1 MRRSEPNT
9 SVHSSKGRLVV
20 TRVAEA
26 VAQVV
31 AVCHEQFRS
40 DPCPEAFE
48 EAELRVRETMNAL
61 ACELLGAVIEKRD
74 DGASRIERDGQS
86 WFRVAATPRTIM
98 TSLGPLTYRRAR
110 YRTSTA
116 PAHGG
121 LPGAVTAAI
130 YSTVLARP
138 SRSGPTRF
146 RYAGESQS
154 LSRRR
159 ARADAEEGVPARFRI
174 HAIPETD
181 MHDPERDI
189 RDIPL
194 SQLELSPDNVRKTPA
209 DDSAFTELKAS
220 IAAHG
225 LLENLIAHAMGL
237 GADGIGRYAV
247 IAGGRRLAAMQA
259 LAAEGTLDEDHPVPC
274 RMIGDIVTAE
284 EVSLA
289 ENSVRAAM
297 HPADQVEAFRRLA
310 DAGSTA
316 AAIAA
321 RFGVSERTVEKRLRL
336 GNAAPVLLEA
346 YRAGEIDLDTLMA
359 FAVTTNQA
367 RQSAVWETVS
377 QQGYRPGAWQIKRLL
392 TEDRVPATSAIVRFV
407 GIEAYEATG
416 GKIDRDLFAEEDER
430 GIWFDDPDLLNKLA
444 IDSLQVA
451 ARELE
456 TRWKWAEARLDVDWS
471 ATAAFGRVRP
481 QPAEPTDGEKAEIE
495 RLRTR
500 NDELAN
506 MDDDGWT
513 EELVEE
519 ADANETR
526 LDEIEATIEARAVY
540 RREDIAIAG
549 CIATVGNDG
558 ELKLIQGLVRPE
570 DMPARES
577 NDANM
582 AGQDDTGDG
591 ESASSSIEAPTLAAP
606 LASLGDAEAEARKEA
621 GVGIGLADDLRAIRT
636 AIVKSQLACDFEAA
650 FDLLLFQLARGVFAS
665 GYHDDALDIRATETP
680 DRPAMR
686 VNDDAFGTINVG
698 EKHLEIDRATQ
709 KLDWTGLSDT
719 EAFAELRALPERD
732 KRTLFAS
739 CVARTL
745 KGQLAFEPKARPE
758 VEATVARLDIDFAA
772 AVRGNRDQLW
782 TADLLWSRLR
792 KDRILA
798 VARETLGET
807 WAQAEAKHKKADIA
821 KAMQDAFAHGG
832 DVPAGVTAEGRA
844 AAIAWTPPGFRAFDT
859 GAVDD
864 SALADDEGTTAPE
877 PQPSKIDTPLENALE
892 HSSVDPSGADGEAR
906 QDDATEADA
915 LPGDDPEPTPVEAT
929 RPINVSVPGIV
940 ESIDAPA
947 VAERRAAAIASAM
960 NADAT
965 LPVAASAPE
974 VAGPPAADAGG
985 HDVSVE
991 REQVLAPPRGN
1002 GHDNGAELLEI
1013 PAFLRRG

>member
-1 MRRSEPNT
+1 
-9 SVHSSKGRLVV
+9 
-20 TRVAEA
+20 
-26 VAQVV
+26 
-31 AVCHEQFRS
+31 
-40 DPCPEAFE
+40 
-48 EAELRVRETMNAL
+48 
-61 ACELLGAVIEKRD
+61 
-74 DGASRIERDGQS
+74 
-86 WFRVAATPRTIM
+86 
-98 TSLGPLTYRRAR
+98 
-110 YRTSTA
+110 
-116 PAHGG
+116 
-121 LPGAVTAAI
+121 
-130 YSTVLARP
+130 
-138 SRSGPTRF
+138 
-146 RYAGESQS
+146 
-154 LSRRR
+154 
-159 ARADAEEGVPARFRI
+159 
-174 HAIPETD
+174 

-189 RDIPL
+189 SDIPL

-209 DDSAFTELKAS
+209 DASAFTELKAS

-225 LLENLIAHAMGL
+225 LLENLIARAMEP
-237 GADGIGRYAV
+237 GADGPGRYAV

-259 LAAEGTLDEDHPVPC
+259 LAAEGALDDDHPVPC
-274 RMIGDIVTAE
+274 RMIGSIVAAE

-321 RFGVSERTVEKRLRL
+321 RFGISERTVEKRLRL

-359 FAVTTNQA
+359 FAVTTDQA

-392 TEDRVPATSAIVRFV
+392 TEDRVPATSAIACFV
-407 GIEAYEATG
+407 GLEAYEAAG
-416 GKIDRDLFAEEDER
+416 GRIDRDLFAEEDER
-430 GIWFDDPDLLNKLA
+430 GIWFDDPDLLHKLA
-444 IDSLQVA
+444 MDNLQAA
-451 ARELE
+451 ARELK

-481 QPAEPTDGEKAEIE
+481 QPAEPTDEEKAEIE

-506 MDDDGWT
+506 MDDEDWT
-513 EELVEE
+513 EALVDE

-526 LDEIEATIEARAVY
+526 LHEIEATIEARAVY

-549 CIATVGNDG
+549 CIATIGNDS

-570 DMPARES
+570 DMLARES
-577 NDANM
+577 NDADA

-606 LASLGDAEAEARKEA
+606 LASPGDAEAEARKEA

-650 FDLLLFQLARGVFAS
+650 FDLLLFQFARSVFTS

-686 VNDDAFGTINVG
+686 VNDDAFGDINVG
-698 EKHLEIDRATQ
+698 EKHLEIDRTAQ

-719 EAFAELRALPERD
+719 EAFAELRALPEQD
-732 KRTLFAS
+732 KQTLFAS

-745 KGQLAFEPKARPE
+745 KGQLAFEPKAQAE

-772 AVRGNRDQLW
+772 AVRGNRDQVW

-798 VARETLGET
+798 IARGTLGET
-807 WAQAEAKHKKADIA
+807 WAQAEAKQKKVHIA
-821 KAMQDAFAHGG
+821 KAMEDAFAHGDG
-832 DVPAGVTAEGRA
+832 IPAGVTADGRA

-859 GAVDD
+859 GTVDD
-864 SALADDEGTTAPE
+864 EGAASDEGTTAPE
-877 PQPSKIDTPLENALE
+877 PQPTAADTPLSDAPE
-892 HSSVDPSGADGEAR
+892 DDG
-906 QDDATEADA
+906 DDADSDTSQS
-915 LPGDDPEPTPVEAT
+915 GDPEAGAPADNVTDPAQAEAQQ
-929 RPINVSVPGIV
+929 PMNAGVQSVV

-947 VAERRAAAIASAM
+947 VADRRAAALASAV

-965 LPVAASAPE
+965 PPVAASAPE
-974 VAGPPAADAGG
+974 AASAGDLDAMRITIAGADSN
-985 HDVSVE
+985 VPVE
-991 REQVLAPPRGN
+991 PEQVMAPPRGN
-1002 GHDNGAELLEI
+1002 GQDSDAELLEI

>member
-1 MRRSEPNT
+1 
-9 SVHSSKGRLVV
+9 
-20 TRVAEA
+20 
-26 VAQVV
+26 
-31 AVCHEQFRS
+31 
-40 DPCPEAFE
+40 
-48 EAELRVRETMNAL
+48 
-61 ACELLGAVIEKRD
+61 
-74 DGASRIERDGQS
+74 
-86 WFRVAATPRTIM
+86 
-98 TSLGPLTYRRAR
+98 
-110 YRTSTA
+110 
-116 PAHGG
+116 
-121 LPGAVTAAI
+121 
-130 YSTVLARP
+130 
-138 SRSGPTRF
+138 
-146 RYAGESQS
+146 
-154 LSRRR
+154 
-159 ARADAEEGVPARFRI
+159 
-174 HAIPETD
+174 

-189 RDIPL
+189 SDIPL

-225 LLENLIAHAMGL
+225 LLENLIARAMEPGTDCV
-237 GADGIGRYAV
+237 ARYAV

-259 LAAEGTLDEDHPVPC
+259 LAAEGALQEDHPVPC
-274 RMIGDIVTAE
+274 RMIGGIVAAE

-359 FAVTTNQA
+359 FAVTTDQA
-367 RQSAVWETVS
+367 RQSVVWETVS

-392 TEDRVPATSAIVRFV
+392 TEDRVPATSAIVHFV
-407 GIEAYEATG
+407 GLEAYEAAG
-416 GKIDRDLFAEEDER
+416 GRIDRNLFAEEDER
-430 GIWFDDPDLLNKLA
+430 GIWFDDPNLLNKLA
-444 IDSLQVA
+444 MDSLQAA

-481 QPAEPTDGEKAEIE
+481 QPAEPTDEEKAEIE

-513 EELVEE
+513 EELVTEAEGNEE
-519 ADANETR
+519 R
-526 LDEIEATIEARAVY
+526 LDEIEATIEARAIY
-540 RREDIAIAG
+540 RREDTAIAG

-570 DMPARES
+570 DMPPREPG
-577 NDANM
+577 DADA
-582 AGQDDTGDG
+582 AGHDDTADG
-591 ESASSSIEAPTLAAP
+591 EENTISGIDAPTFMAP
-606 LASLGDAEAEARKEA
+606 LASPGDAEAEARKEA

-650 FDLLLFQLARGVFAS
+650 FDLQLFQLARGVFTN
-665 GYHDDALDIRATETP
+665 GYHDDALDIRAAETP

-686 VNDDAFGTINVG
+686 VNDDAFGAINVG
-698 EKHLEIDRATQ
+698 EKHLEIDRAGQ
-709 KLDWTGLSDT
+709 KLDWTGLPDA

-758 VEATVARLDIDFAA
+758 VEATVARLGIDFAA

-798 VARETLGET
+798 IARETLGET
-807 WAQAEAKHKKADIA
+807 WAQAEAKQKKAEIA
-821 KAMQDAFAHGG
+821 KAMGDAFAHGG

-859 GAVDD
+859 GTADDEGAV
-864 SALADDEGTTAPE
+864 SDEGTTAPE
-877 PQPSKIDTPLENALE
+877 PQPAKIDTP
-892 HSSVDPSGADGEAR
+892 SVDTPLGNTPENGGPDPSDSDGEAP
-906 QDDATEADA
+906 QDGATEADA
-915 LPGDDPEPTPVEAT
+915 LPGDDPEPTSVEAQQAMNA
-929 RPINVSVPGIV
+929 RVHSVV

-947 VAERRAAAIASAM
+947 VAAHRAAAITSAM

-974 VAGPPAADAGG
+974 AADPPTGDAGAGG

-991 REQVLAPPRGN
+991 RVVTVGMRIAAHPPRRSG
-1002 GHDNGAELLEI
+1002 
-1013 PAFLRRG
+1013 RGR

>member
-1 MRRSEPNT
+1 M
-9 SVHSSKGRLVV
+9 
-20 TRVAEA
+20 
-26 VAQVV
+26 
-31 AVCHEQFRS
+31 
-40 DPCPEAFE
+40 
-48 EAELRVRETMNAL
+48 
-61 ACELLGAVIEKRD
+61 
-74 DGASRIERDGQS
+74 
-86 WFRVAATPRTIM
+86 
-98 TSLGPLTYRRAR
+98 
-110 YRTSTA
+110 
-116 PAHGG
+116 
-121 LPGAVTAAI
+121 
-130 YSTVLARP
+130 
-138 SRSGPTRF
+138 
-146 RYAGESQS
+146 
-154 LSRRR
+154 
-159 ARADAEEGVPARFRI
+159 DAEEGVPARFRI

-181 MHDPERDI
+181 MHDPEREI

-209 DDSAFTELKAS
+209 DNSAFTELKAS

-225 LLENLIAHAMGL
+225 LLENLIARSMGP
-237 GADGIGRYAV
+237 GADGIARYAV

-259 LAAEGTLDEDHPVPC
+259 LAAEGALDEDHPVPC
-274 RMIGDIVTAE
+274 RMIGAIVAAE

-289 ENSVRAAM
+289 ENTVRAAM

-316 AAIAA
+316 GAIAA

-346 YRAGEIDLDTLMA
+346 YRAGEIDLETLMA
-359 FAVTTNQA
+359 FAVTTDQA
-367 RQSAVWETVS
+367 RQSAVWAAVS

-392 TEDRVPATSAIVRFV
+392 TENRVSATSAIAHFV

-416 GKIDRDLFAEEDER
+416 GRIDRDLFAEEDER
-430 GIWFDDPDLLNKLA
+430 GIWLDDPDLLNKLA
-444 IDSLQVA
+444 MDSLQAV

-456 TRWKWAEARLDVDWS
+456 TLWKWAEARLDVDWS
-471 ATAAFGRVRP
+471 ATASFGRVRP

-519 ADANETR
+519 AESNETR
-526 LDEIEATIEARAVY
+526 LDEIEAMIEARAVY

-577 NDANM
+577 GEVDA
-582 AGQDDTGDG
+582 AGHDDTGDEENTISG
-591 ESASSSIEAPTLAAP
+591 IDAPTLAAP
-606 LASLGDAEAEARKEA
+606 LASPGDAEAEARKEA

-650 FDLLLFQLARGVFAS
+650 FDLLLFQLARGVFTT
-665 GYHDDALDIRATETP
+665 GYHDDALDIRAAETP

-686 VNDDAFGTINVG
+686 INDDAFDTINVG
-698 EKHLEIDRATQ
+698 EKHLEIDRAAQ
-709 KLDWTGLSDT
+709 KLDWACLPDT
-719 EAFAELRALPERD
+719 EAFAELRALPEQD

-758 VEATVARLDIDFAA
+758 VEATVARLDTDFAA
-772 AVRGNRDQLW
+772 TIRGNRDQVW

-807 WAQAEAKHKKADIA
+807 WAQAEAKQKKADIA

-832 DVPAGVTAEGRA
+832 GVPAGVTAEGRA

-864 SALADDEGTTAPE
+864 SASADDGGTTAPE
-877 PQPSKIDTPLENALE
+877 QQPSKIDMPSVHALE
-892 HSSVDPSGADGEAR
+892 HSGVDPSGADGEAP
-906 QDDATEADA
+906 QDGATEADA
-915 LPGDDPEPTPVEAT
+915 LPGDDPEPTPVQAQQPMNA
-929 RPINVSVPGIV
+929 RVHSVV

-947 VAERRAAAIASAM
+947 VAERRAAALASNV

-965 LPVAASAPE
+965 P
-974 VAGPPAADAGG
+974 
-985 HDVSVE
+985 SVE
-991 REQVLAPPRGN
+991 REQVLAPPCGN
-1002 GHDNGAELLEI
+1002 GHDNKAELLEI

>member
-1 MRRSEPNT
+1 
-9 SVHSSKGRLVV
+9 
-20 TRVAEA
+20 
-26 VAQVV
+26 
-31 AVCHEQFRS
+31 
-40 DPCPEAFE
+40 
-48 EAELRVRETMNAL
+48 
-61 ACELLGAVIEKRD
+61 
-74 DGASRIERDGQS
+74 
-86 WFRVAATPRTIM
+86 
-98 TSLGPLTYRRAR
+98 
-110 YRTSTA
+110 
-116 PAHGG
+116 
-121 LPGAVTAAI
+121 
-130 YSTVLARP
+130 
-138 SRSGPTRF
+138 
-146 RYAGESQS
+146 
-154 LSRRR
+154 
-159 ARADAEEGVPARFRI
+159 
-174 HAIPETD
+174 
-181 MHDPERDI
+181 
-189 RDIPL
+189 
-194 SQLELSPDNVRKTPA
+194 
-209 DDSAFTELKAS
+209 
-220 IAAHG
+220 
-225 LLENLIAHAMGL
+225 
-237 GADGIGRYAV
+237 
-247 IAGGRRLAAMQA
+247 MQA
-259 LAAEGTLDEDHPVPC
+259 LAAEGGLDEDHPVPC
-274 RMIGDIVTAE
+274 RMIEDIMAAE

-297 HPADQVEAFRRLA
+297 HPADQVEAFRGGLA

-359 FAVTTNQA
+359 FAVTTDQA
-367 RQSAVWETVS
+367 RQSVVWETVS

-392 TEDRVPATSAIVRFV
+392 TEDRVPATSAIARFA
-407 GIEAYEATG
+407 GIEAYEAAG
-416 GKIDRDLFAEEDER
+416 GRIDRDLFAEEDER

-444 IDSLQVA
+444 MDSLQAA
-451 ARELE
+451 ARELK

-471 ATAAFGRVRP
+471 ATASFGRVRP
-481 QPAEPTDGEKAEIE
+481 QPAEPTDGETAEIE

-513 EELVEE
+513 EELIAE
-519 ADANETR
+519 AEANEAR
-526 LDEIEATIEARAVY
+526 LDEIEAMIEARAIY

-570 DMPARES
+570 DMPARE
-577 NDANM
+577 
-582 AGQDDTGDG
+582 AGEAGAAGHDDTGDG
-591 ESASSSIEAPTLAAP
+591 ENTISGIDAPTFMAP
-606 LASLGDAEAEARKEA
+606 LASPGDAEAEARKEA

-650 FDLLLFQLARGVFAS
+650 FDLLLFQLARSVFTS
-665 GYHDDALDIRATETP
+665 GYHDDALDIRAAETP

-698 EKHLEIDRATQ
+698 EKHLEIDRAGQ
-709 KLDWTGLSDT
+709 KLDWAGLPDA

-758 VEATVARLDIDFAA
+758 VEATVARLGIDFAS
-772 AVRGNRDQLW
+772 AVRGNRDQVW

-807 WAQAEAKHKKADIA
+807 WAQAEAKQKKAEIA
-821 KAMQDAFAHGG
+821 KAMGDAFAHGG
-832 DVPAGVTAEGRA
+832 GVPAGVTAEGRA

-859 GAVDD
+859 GTVDD
-864 SALADDEGTTAPE
+864 SGAADGPGTTAPE
-877 PQPSKIDTPLENALE
+877 PQPSKIDMPSVDALE
-892 HSSVDPSGADGEAR
+892 HSSVDPSGADGEDR

-915 LPGDDPEPTPVEAT
+915 LPGDDPEPTPMEAP

-974 VAGPPAADAGG
+974 VAGPPAADAGD

-991 REQVLAPPRGN
+991 PEQVLAPPRGN
-1002 GHDNGAELLEI
+1002 GHDNKAELLEI
-1013 PAFLRRG
+1013 PAFLRRN

>member
-1 MRRSEPNT
+1 
-9 SVHSSKGRLVV
+9 
-20 TRVAEA
+20 
-26 VAQVV
+26 
-31 AVCHEQFRS
+31 
-40 DPCPEAFE
+40 
-48 EAELRVRETMNAL
+48 
-61 ACELLGAVIEKRD
+61 
-74 DGASRIERDGQS
+74 
-86 WFRVAATPRTIM
+86 
-98 TSLGPLTYRRAR
+98 
-110 YRTSTA
+110 
-116 PAHGG
+116 
-121 LPGAVTAAI
+121 
-130 YSTVLARP
+130 
-138 SRSGPTRF
+138 
-146 RYAGESQS
+146 
-154 LSRRR
+154 
-159 ARADAEEGVPARFRI
+159 
-174 HAIPETD
+174 

-189 RDIPL
+189 NDIPL
-194 SQLELSPDNVRKTPA
+194 SQLKLSPGNVRKTPA
-209 DDSAFTELKAS
+209 ENSAFTELKAS

-225 LLENLIAHAMGL
+225 LLENLIARTMKPGP
-237 GADGIGRYAV
+237 DGIGRYAV

-259 LAAEGTLDEDHPVPC
+259 LAAEGALTEDHPVHC
-274 RMIGDIVTAE
+274 RMMGDIVAAE

-297 HPADQVEAFRRLA
+297 HPADQVEAFCRLA

-316 AAIAA
+316 VAIAA

-346 YRAGEIDLDTLMA
+346 YRAGEIDLETLMA
-359 FAVTTNQA
+359 FAVTTDHA
-367 RQSAVWETVS
+367 RQNAVWETVG

-392 TEDRVPATSAIVRFV
+392 TEDRVLATSAIARFV
-407 GIEAYEATG
+407 GIEAYEAAG
-416 GKIDRDLFAEEDER
+416 GRIDRDLFAEEDER

-444 IDSLQVA
+444 MDSLLVA

-481 QPAEPTDGEKAEIE
+481 QPAEPTDGETAEIE

-513 EELVEE
+513 EVLVEE

-526 LDEIEATIEARAVY
+526 LDEIEAMIEARAIY

-570 DMPARES
+570 DMPTRES
-577 NDANM
+577 GDADA
-582 AGQDDTGDG
+582 AGQNDTGDG
-591 ESASSSIEAPTLAAP
+591 ESTSSGIDAPTFVAP
-606 LASLGDAEAEARKEA
+606 LVSPGDADAEARKEA

-650 FDLLLFQLARGVFAS
+650 FDLLLFQLARSVFTN

-686 VNDDAFGTINVG
+686 VNDDTFGDINVG
-698 EKHLEIDRATQ
+698 EKHLEIDRAAQ
-709 KLDWTGLSDT
+709 KLDWTGLSDA
-719 EAFAELRALPERD
+719 EAFAELRALSERD

-758 VEATVARLDIDFAA
+758 VEATVARLDMDFAA
-772 AVRGNRDQLW
+772 AVRGNRDQVW

-798 VARETLGET
+798 IARETLGET
-807 WAQAEAKHKKADIA
+807 WAQAEAKRKKADIA
-821 KAMQDAFAHGG
+821 KAMQDAFAHGDG
-832 DVPAGVTAEGRA
+832 VPAGVTAEGRVA
-844 AAIAWTPPGFRAFDT
+844 AVAWTPPGFRAFDT
-859 GAVDD
+859 GTVDD
-864 SALADDEGTTAPE
+864 SGAADDPGTTAPE
-877 PQPSKIDTPLENALE
+877 PQPAVADTPLGDAPENNGDDADGGA
-892 HSSVDPSGADGEAR
+892 DPSDADSDTSQSG
-906 QDDATEADA
+906 
-915 LPGDDPEPTPVEAT
+915 DPEAGDPADNVADPAQVEAQQPMNA
-929 RPINVSVPGIV
+929 RVHSVV

-947 VAERRAAAIASAM
+947 VADRSAAALVSAL
-960 NADAT
+960 NADAAP
-965 LPVAASAPE
+965 PVAGDHDAMRIAI
-974 VAGPPAADAGG
+974 AGG
-985 HDVSVE
+985 GSNVPVE
-991 REQVLAPPRGN
+991 PEQIMAPPRGN
-1002 GHDNGAELLEI
+1002 GHDNKAELLEI

>member
-1 MRRSEPNT
+1 
-9 SVHSSKGRLVV
+9 
-20 TRVAEA
+20 
-26 VAQVV
+26 
-31 AVCHEQFRS
+31 
-40 DPCPEAFE
+40 
-48 EAELRVRETMNAL
+48 
-61 ACELLGAVIEKRD
+61 
-74 DGASRIERDGQS
+74 
-86 WFRVAATPRTIM
+86 
-98 TSLGPLTYRRAR
+98 
-110 YRTSTA
+110 
-116 PAHGG
+116 
-121 LPGAVTAAI
+121 
-130 YSTVLARP
+130 
-138 SRSGPTRF
+138 
-146 RYAGESQS
+146 
-154 LSRRR
+154 
-159 ARADAEEGVPARFRI
+159 
-174 HAIPETD
+174 
-181 MHDPERDI
+181 MHDPESDI

-194 SQLELSPDNVRKTPA
+194 SQLGLSPDNVRKTPA
-209 DDSAFTELKAS
+209 DASAFTELKAS

-225 LLENLIAHAMGL
+225 LLENLIARAMEPGTDCV
-237 GADGIGRYAV
+237 ARYAV

-259 LAAEGTLDEDHPVPC
+259 LAAEGGLDEDHPVPC
-274 RMIGDIVTAE
+274 RMIEDIVAAE

-367 RQSAVWETVS
+367 RQSAVWATVS
-377 QQGYRPGAWQIKRLL
+377 QQGYRPGAWQIRRLL
-392 TEDRVPATSAIVRFV
+392 TEDQVPASSAIARFV
-407 GIEAYEATG
+407 GIEAYEAAG

-456 TRWKWAEARLDVDWS
+456 TRWKWAEARLDMDWS

-519 ADANETR
+519 AESNETR
-526 LDEIEATIEARAVY
+526 LDEIEAMIEARAVY
-540 RREDIAIAG
+540 RREDIAIVG

-570 DMPARES
+570 DMPAREAG
-577 NDANM
+577 DAAA

-591 ESASSSIEAPTLAAP
+591 ESASSGIDAPTFVAP
-606 LASLGDAEAEARKEA
+606 LASPGDAETEARKEA

-650 FDLLLFQLARGVFAS
+650 FDLLLFQLARSVFTN

-698 EKHLEIDRATQ
+698 GKHLEIDRAAQ
-709 KLDWTGLSDT
+709 KLDWAGLPDA

-758 VEATVARLDIDFAA
+758 VEATVARLGIDFAA
-772 AVRGNRDQLW
+772 AVRGNRDQVW

-807 WAQAEAKHKKADIA
+807 WAQAEAKQKKAEIA
-821 KAMQDAFAHGG
+821 KTMQEAFAHGDG
-832 DVPAGVTAEGRA
+832 IPAGVTADGRA

-859 GAVDD
+859 GTVDD
-864 SALADDEGTTAPE
+864 SASADDEGTTAPE
-877 PQPSKIDTPLENALE
+877 QQPSKIDMPSVDALE
-892 HSSVDPSGADGEAR
+892 HSSVDPSGANGEAPR
-906 QDDATEADA
+906 DDATEADA
-915 LPGDDPEPTPVEAT
+915 LPGDDPEPTPMEAP

-947 VAERRAAAIASAM
+947 VAERRATALASAM
-960 NADAT
+960 NVDAT
-965 LPVAASAPE
+965 VPVAASAPE
-974 VAGPPAADAGG
+974 VAGPPAADTGD

-1002 GHDNGAELLEI
+1002 GRDNKAELLEI

>member
-1 MRRSEPNT
+1 MS
-9 SVHSSKGRLVV
+9 
-20 TRVAEA
+20 
-26 VAQVV
+26 
-31 AVCHEQFRS
+31 
-40 DPCPEAFE
+40 
-48 EAELRVRETMNAL
+48 
-61 ACELLGAVIEKRD
+61 
-74 DGASRIERDGQS
+74 
-86 WFRVAATPRTIM
+86 
-98 TSLGPLTYRRAR
+98 
-110 YRTSTA
+110 
-116 PAHGG
+116 
-121 LPGAVTAAI
+121 
-130 YSTVLARP
+130 
-138 SRSGPTRF
+138 
-146 RYAGESQS
+146 
-154 LSRRR
+154 
-159 ARADAEEGVPARFRI
+159 
-174 HAIPETD
+174 
-181 MHDPERDI
+181 ERDI

-194 SQLELSPDNVRKTPA
+194 SQLELSPGNVRKTPA
-209 DDSAFTELKAS
+209 DASAFTELKAS
-220 IAAHG
+220 IAPHG
-225 LLENLIAHAMGL
+225 LLENLIARAMEPGTDCV
-237 GADGIGRYAV
+237 ARYGV

-259 LAAEGTLDEDHPVPC
+259 LAAEGALKEDHPVPC
-274 RMIGDIVTAE
+274 HMIDGIVAAE

-359 FAVTTNQA
+359 FAVTTDQA

-392 TEDRVPATSAIVRFV
+392 TEDRVPATSAIARFV
-407 GIEAYEATG
+407 GIEAYEAAG
-416 GKIDRDLFAEEDER
+416 GRIDRDLFAEEDER

-444 IDSLQVA
+444 MDSLQVA

-471 ATAAFGRVRP
+471 ATGAFGRVRP
-481 QPAEPTDGEKAEIE
+481 QPAEPTDQEKAEIE

-506 MDDDGWT
+506 LDDEDWT

-526 LDEIEATIEARAVY
+526 LHEIEATIEARAVY

-558 ELKLIQGLVRPE
+558 ELKLIQGLVWPE
-570 DMPARES
+570 DMPAREAD
-577 NDANM
+577 DANM
-582 AGQDDTGDG
+582 AGQDDTGG
-591 ESASSSIEAPTLAAP
+591 EESASSSIEAPTLAAP
-606 LASLGDAEAEARKEA
+606 LASPGDAEAEARKEA

-650 FDLLLFQLARGVFAS
+650 FDLLLFQLSRSVFTNA
-665 GYHDDALDIRATETP
+665 YHDDALDIRVVETP

-686 VNDDAFGTINVG
+686 VNDDAFGTVNVA
-698 EKHLEIDRATQ
+698 EKHLEIDRAAQ
-709 KLDWTGLSDT
+709 KLDWTGLPDA

-772 AVRGNRDQLW
+772 AVRGNRDQVW
-782 TADLLWSRLR
+782 TDDLLWSRLR

-807 WAQAEAKHKKADIA
+807 WAQVHAKQKKADIA
-821 KAMQDAFAHGG
+821 KAMEDAFAHGDG
-832 DVPAGVTAEGRA
+832 IPAGVTAEGRA

-859 GAVDD
+859 GTVDD
-864 SALADDEGTTAPE
+864 EGAASDEGTTAPE
-877 PQPSKIDTPLENALE
+877 PQPTAADTPL
-892 HSSVDPSGADGEAR
+892 GAAPEDDG
-906 QDDATEADA
+906 DDADSDTSQS
-915 LPGDDPEPTPVEAT
+915 GDPEAGAPADNVADPAQAEAQQ
-929 RPINVSVPGIV
+929 PMNAGVQSVV

-947 VAERRAAAIASAM
+947 VADRRAAALASAV

-965 LPVAASAPE
+965 PPVAASAPE
-974 VAGPPAADAGG
+974 ATGAGDLDAMRITIAGAG
-985 HDVSVE
+985 SNVPVE
-991 REQVLAPPRGN
+991 PEQVMAPPRGN
-1002 GHDNGAELLEI
+1002 GQDNKAELLEI

>member
-1 MRRSEPNT
+1 
-9 SVHSSKGRLVV
+9 
-20 TRVAEA
+20 
-26 VAQVV
+26 
-31 AVCHEQFRS
+31 
-40 DPCPEAFE
+40 
-48 EAELRVRETMNAL
+48 
-61 ACELLGAVIEKRD
+61 
-74 DGASRIERDGQS
+74 
-86 WFRVAATPRTIM
+86 
-98 TSLGPLTYRRAR
+98 
-110 YRTSTA
+110 
-116 PAHGG
+116 
-121 LPGAVTAAI
+121 
-130 YSTVLARP
+130 
-138 SRSGPTRF
+138 
-146 RYAGESQS
+146 
-154 LSRRR
+154 
-159 ARADAEEGVPARFRI
+159 
-174 HAIPETD
+174 

-209 DDSAFTELKAS
+209 DASAFTELKAS

-225 LLENLIAHAMGL
+225 LLENLIARTMEP

-259 LAAEGTLDEDHPVPC
+259 LAAEGALDEDHPVPC
-274 RMIGDIVTAE
+274 RMIGGIVAAE

-346 YRAGEIDLDTLMA
+346 YRAGEIDLETLMA
-359 FAVTTNQA
+359 FAVTTDQA
-367 RQSAVWETVS
+367 RQSAVWATVS

-392 TEDRVPATSAIVRFV
+392 TEDRVSATSAIARFV
-407 GIEAYEATG
+407 GIEAYEAAG
-416 GKIDRDLFAEEDER
+416 GRIDRDLFAEEDER

-444 IDSLQVA
+444 MDSLQVA

-481 QPAEPTDGEKAEIE
+481 TTGRADGRREGRDRTLEDPQ
-495 RLRTR
+495 RRTR
-500 NDELAN
+500 QH
-506 MDDDGWT
+506 GRR
-513 EELVEE
+513 
-519 ADANETR
+519 R
-526 LDEIEATIEARAVY
+526 LDRRIGRGSRCQRDAARRDRGHDRGPRGLPARGYRHRRVHRHRRQRRRTQTDPGPGQARGHASTCIRRCGRRRTRRY
-540 RREDIAIAG
+540 RRR
-549 CIATVGNDG
+549 G
-558 ELKLIQGLVRPE
+558 ERQFRHRCAHIRGSPRFSRRCGGRGAQGSGRRYRP
-570 DMPARES
+570 R
-577 NDANM
+577 
-582 AGQDDTGDG
+582 
-591 ESASSSIEAPTLAAP
+591 
-606 LASLGDAEAEARKEA
+606 RR
-621 GVGIGLADDLRAIRT
+621 LRAIRT

-650 FDLLLFQLARGVFAS
+650 FDLLLFQLARSVFTN
-665 GYHDDALDIRATETP
+665 GYHDDALDIRAAETP

-698 EKHLEIDRATQ
+698 EKHLEIDRAAQ
-709 KLDWTGLSDT
+709 ELDWAGLPDD
-719 EAFAELRALPERD
+719 EAFAELRALPEQD

-772 AVRGNRDQLW
+772 AVRGNRDQVW

-798 VARETLGET
+798 IARETLGET
-807 WAQAEAKHKKADIA
+807 WAQAEAKQKKADIA
-821 KAMQDAFAHGG
+821 KAMQDAFAHGD

-859 GAVDD
+859 GTVDD
-864 SALADDEGTTAPE
+864 SASADDEGTTAPE
-877 PQPSKIDTPLENALE
+877 PQPSKIDTPSVDALE

-915 LPGDDPEPTPVEAT
+915 LPGDDPEPAPVEA
-929 RPINVSVPGIV
+929 PQP
-940 ESIDAPA
+940 
-947 VAERRAAAIASAM
+947 M
-960 NADAT
+960 NAR
-965 LPVAASAPE
+965 VQFRR
-974 VAGPPAADAGG
+974 
-985 HDVSVE
+985 
-991 REQVLAPPRGN
+991 REHRCS
-1002 GHDNGAELLEI
+1002 
-1013 PAFLRRG
+1013 RRGRTPRRRTRLGQT